1 MWSSTESICSGVACG
16 VITIIMAVY
25 SSTRSILGTM
35 LTLFSYNVSP
45 YAAKVRAVL
54 AYKGVPFTERV
65 VHPLERGEVVRLS
78 QQVAVPI
85 IDDGGTVVAD
95 STRIV
100 AYLDERYPS
109 RPVIPRDAAL
119 RARALLLEECFD
131 EGLSRTV
138 QPVRWMIPANARRT
152 AARFRSAYAAGFV
165 EDVRM
170 GLVSAV
176 MRLDT
181 RRKYGSRA
189 LGAPPAATLLARLAE
204 LLDVVEAALADS
216 GWLAG
221 PTASVADFALYGWL
235 VQLDGLDG
243 WDLVT
248 GRQRVARL
256 MQTLA
261 EPAQGAAAAANEPS
275 TASRHDETRRPQG
288 ADERSPSA

>member
-45 YAAKVRAVL
+45 YVAKVRAVL
-54 AYKGVPFTERV
+54 AYKGVPFSERV

-78 QQVAVPI
+78 RQIAVPI
-85 IDDGGTVVAD
+85 IDDGGTIVAD

-100 AYLDERYPS
+100 AYLDERYPA
-109 RPVIPRDAAL
+109 RPVIPSDATL
-119 RARALLLEECFD
+119 RARALLVEECFD
-131 EGLSRTV
+131 EGLARTV

-170 GLVSAV
+170 GLVGAV
-176 MRLDT
+176 MRVDM
-181 RRKYGSRA
+181 RRKYGSRT
-189 LGAPPAATLLARLAE
+189 LGAPPAPTLLARLAE
-204 LLDVVEAALADS
+204 LLDIVDAALADT

-221 PTASVADFALYGWL
+221 PAPSVADFALYGWL
-235 VQLDGLDG
+235 VHLDELEG
-243 WDLVT
+243 WDLVQA
-248 GRQRVARL
+248 RPRVARL
-256 MQTLA
+256 MQALA
-261 EPAQGAAAAANEPS
+261 EPAQDAAAAAKDSGAATRN
-275 TASRHDETRRPQG
+275 DETRRPQRT
-288 ADERSPSA
+288 DERSPSA

>member
-1 MWSSTESICSGVACG
+1 
-16 VITIIMAVY
+16 
-25 SSTRSILGTM
+25 M

-54 AYKGVPFTERV
+54 AYKGVAFVERV